1 MNTDQLLRRFR
12 EVMPVNE
19 MADPVKLKHYNDE
32 INEFNKDCGEF
43 ILHLR
48 RFKKQI
54 KLIVPIKEQEL

>member
-1 MNTDQLLRRFR
+1 
-12 EVMPVNE
+12 